1 MAYARDYCI
10 PSQNSIQSQVDSQIE
25 NLNRR
30 LEETSDLLR
39 YTTPRRRANDRQQRD
54 RLALRLKDSEEL
66 RELPRV
72 HKRDDRDDPNSSWT
86 SKERDERPKGESFHT
101 FFQWRK
107 QLIFFYDALGDAIE
121 ELLQF
126 DGRKARRVVEEL
138 LGLKDDIASS
148 LVRTA
153 KWTREDLDNLVCNN
167 TVREQRSFQSS
178 KKKLRSIAHEA
189 ESVRQLS
196 HTLSTQM
203 KGQLEGLKSDCVA
216 LAKDLVAM
224 NRILEGRK
232 QALVE

>member
-1 MAYARDYCI
+1 MAYARDYCV
-10 PSQNSIQSQVDSQIE
+10 PSQDSIQSQVHSQIE

-39 YTTPRRRANDRQQRD
+39 CSAPRRRPNDRQQLD
-54 RLALRLKDSEEL
+54 RLALRLKKIEEQ

-72 HKRDDRDDPNSSWT
+72 HKRDDRDDSNSSWT
-86 SKERDERPKGESFHT
+86 SKERDEGPKGESLHI

-107 QLIFFYDALGDAIE
+107 QLIIFYDALGDAIE

-126 DGRKARRVVEEL
+126 DGRKARRAVEEL
-138 LGLKDDIASS
+138 LELKDDIASS

-153 KWTREDLDNLVCNN
+153 KWTQEDLDSLVCTN